1 VRKKERRAERKKLR
15 LGRWE
20 GGSDWKLEGGKNR
33 RCEVGKM
40 GRWAGKSIAQRAERI
55 VYCE

>member
-1 VRKKERRAERKKLR
+1 MGSRNAE
-15 LGRWE
+15 LGNN
-20 GGSDWKLEGGKNR
+20 WKLEIGNWKSERTEGVR
-33 RCEVGKM
+33 L

>member
-1 VRKKERRAERKKLR
+1 MGSRNAE
-15 LGRWE
+15 LGNN
-20 GGSDWKLEGGKNR
+20 WKLEVGKNR

-40 GRWAGKSIAQRAERI
+40 GRWAGKGIAQRAERI